1 MTAATTLVSTAES
14 QRATG
19 LGPRRATA
27 TSQIAALWT
36 LYKLTLRQH
45 LHGKR
50 WMVMVALF
58 LLPACMAIVIRSTA
72 RDPAA
77 ILLEF
82 MLGFMLVPQALLP
95 LIALVYASGMIQD
108 EQEEQTITYL
118 LVRPIPKWAIYLM
131 KLLATCTTAVLLT
144 LILTVLTYAAVYLHT
159 SASFADV
166 AVRCAKAAAVHSL
179 AVVAYCSLF
188 GLISMFTSR
197 VLVVGIIYTA
207 IVEGVFANLPFGIR
221 LATVIYYT
229 RLIAYRM
236 LDFILTNSRGAKDN
250 LAAEAWQFDVDRDPQ
265 LLQYPSTATCMIV
278 LLVATIVC
286 AILAAWLCSRREFHV
301 KVPDSH

>member
-1 MTAATTLVSTAES
+1 MTSAPTIVNAADAP
-14 QRATG
+14 RADG
-19 LGPRRATA
+19 AAHRQPVA
-27 TSQIAALWT
+27 TSNVTALWT
-36 LYKLTLRQH
+36 LYTLTLRQY

-58 LLPACMAIVIRSTA
+58 LLPACMAIVIRST
-72 RDPAA
+72 RNPAS
-77 ILLEF
+77 IILEF
-82 MLGFMLVPQALLP
+82 VLAFMLMPQAMLP
-95 LIALVYASGMIQD
+95 LIALLYASGMIQD

-131 KLLATCTTAVLLT
+131 KLLATVTTTVLLT
-144 LILTVLTYAAVYLHT
+144 LVLTVFTYAAVYFHT
-159 SASFADV
+159 NATFADV

-188 GLISMFTSR
+188 GLISVITKR
-197 VLVVGIIYTA
+197 TLIVGIIYTA

-236 LDFILTNSRGAKDN
+236 MEFILTNSRGGKDN
-250 LAAEAWQFDVDRDPQ
+250 LTAEAWQFDVERDPQ
-265 LLQYPSTATCMIV
+265 LLAHPSTAICLTV
-278 LLVATIVC
+278 LLIASLVF
-286 AILAAWLCSRREFHV
+286 AILGAWLCSRREFHV
-301 KVPDSH
+301 KVPEGE

>member
-1 MTAATTLVSTAES
+1 MTAATSLTLDDI
-14 QRATG
+14 
-19 LGPRRATA
+19 RRADVTDRGKPSG
-27 TSQIAALWT
+27 TSLLAALWT
-36 LYKLTLRQH
+36 LYILTLRQH

-72 RDPAA
+72 RDPAS

-82 MLGFMLVPQALLP
+82 VLGFMLVPQALLP
-95 LIALVYASGMIQD
+95 LIALLYASGMIQD

-131 KLLATCTTAVLLT
+131 KLLATCTTAVILT
-144 LILTVLTYAAVYLHT
+144 LILTIFTYAAVYLHT
-159 SASFADV
+159 HASVADV
-166 AVRCAKAAAVHSL
+166 AVRGAKAASLHSL

-188 GLISMFTSR
+188 GLIGVITR
-197 VLVVGIIYTA
+197 RTLVVGIIYMA
-207 IVEGVFANLPFGIR
+207 IIEGVFANLPFGIR
-221 LATVIYYT
+221 LATMIFYT
-229 RLIAYRM
+229 RLIAYRT
-236 LDFILTNSRGAKDN
+236 LEFIMTNSRGGTNN

-265 LLQYPSTATCMIV
+265 LLQYPSTATCLTV
-278 LLVATIVC
+278 LLVASLVC

-301 KVPDSH
+301 KVPDTQ